1 MFGLKEQQQQQ
12 QLMIFFFFF
21 LRDEWPFSQ
30 RVTRADRSRSP
41 RLLPNLVRSLEAGV
55 EAAGLA
61 RSLK

>member
-1 MFGLKEQQQQQ
+1 MNVRPQGAAAAAAYD
-12 QLMIFFFFF
+12 FFFFF

-41 RLLPNLVRSLEAGV
+41 CLLPNLVRSLEAGV
-55 EAAGLA
+55 EAASLA